1 MKILITGAQGQVG
14 KELFSISNQRGFD
27 VIAAGQTELDITQLK
42 NIKSYF
48 EVHQPDLVIMVL
60 RQ

>member
-14 KELFSISNQRGFD
+14 KELVSIANQRGFD

-42 NIKSYF
+42 NIESYV
-48 EVHQPDLVIMVL
+48 EVHQSD
-60 RQ
+60 